1 MKFKLPVIGEIRFNP
16 VVSFI
21 AIIAIWSFVAVC
33 MIEKENVP
41 FGEWKKWI
49 VRNFTW
55 LYIGSTDIWV
65 VFALVLY
72 FRCVNNRVF

>member
-1 MKFKLPVIGEIRFNP
+1 MKFKLPVIGEMRFNP
-16 VVSFI
+16 VVSLF
-21 AIIAIWSFVAVC
+21 AIIAIWGFVAVC

-41 FGEWKKWI
+41 FSQWKEWI

-72 FRCVNNRVF
+72 FRFVNDRIF

>member
-1 MKFKLPVIGEIRFNP
+1 MKFKLPLIGEIRFNP
-16 VVSFI
+16 VVSFF
-21 AIIAIWSFVAVC
+21 AIIAIWGFVAVC

-41 FGEWKKWI
+41 FDAWKKWI
-49 VRNFTW
+49 VSNFTW

-72 FRCVNNRVF
+72 FRYVDVIVH